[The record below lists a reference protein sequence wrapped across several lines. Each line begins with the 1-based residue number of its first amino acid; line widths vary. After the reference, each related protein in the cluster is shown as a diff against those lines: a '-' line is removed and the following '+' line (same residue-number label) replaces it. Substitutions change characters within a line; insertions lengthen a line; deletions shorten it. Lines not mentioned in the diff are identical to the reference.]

1 MPTRD
6 VLLALIPPL
15 CWGVGFTVAKPAV
28 EQFPPLFMMMVVFG
42 GIALALA
49 VTVREP
55 VRTPWLPLMVIAA
68 FAITIQGALIFIG
81 LKGLPAGVATLVLQT
96 QVPFAVLL
104 GWFIGGE
111 ALSPRK
117 ILGTAIAF
125 SGVAIVI
132 GLPREMPPLLPV
144 AFIIL
149 GALFWAT
156 GQVLARKLG
165 RDGGIVQ
172 LKGLAIASL
181 PQLVIATLLLETG
194 QAGAVRS
201 AGWPAWSAFLF
212 VGVIGFYVPYVLWFS
227 LLRRC
232 RVDDLAPF
240 VLLMPVVGII
250 AAALLLGEPILWA
263 HILGGAVIIAGL
275 AIVTGLG
282 ALRVRAA

>member
-1 MPTRD
+1 MTTRD

-15 CWGVGFTVAKPAV
+15 CWGVGFAVAKPAV
-28 EQFPPLFMMMVVFG
+28 EHFPPLFLMLVIYG

-68 FAITIQGALIFIG
+68 FAITIQGAFLFIG
-81 LKGLPAGVATLVLQT
+81 LKGLPASVATLVLQT

-104 GWFIGGE
+104 GWIVGGE

-117 ILGTAIAF
+117 VLGTAIAF
-125 SGVAIVI
+125 AGVAIVI
-132 GLPREMPPLLPV
+132 GLPREMPPFLPV
-144 AFIIL
+144 VFVIL
-149 GALFWAT
+149 GSLFWAT
-156 GQVLARKLG
+156 GQVLARKFG
-165 RDGGIVQ
+165 RDRGIVQ

-181 PQLVIATLLLETG
+181 PQLLVATLILESG
-194 QAGAVRS
+194 QGEAMRS
-201 AGWPAWSAFLF
+201 AGWFEWSAFLF
-212 VGVIGFYVPYVLWFS
+212 VGVIGFYVPYVLWYA

-232 RVDDLAPF
+232 RVDELTPF

-250 AAALLLGEPILWA
+250 AAAMLLGEPILWT

-282 ALRVRAA
+282 ALRMRAA